1 MAGCKEKRG
10 WGTLVLH
17 CSLLHTEATSLLI
30 MQIIRSE
37 IPAMALAYVLNEQHL
52 IGARGGVEPLQ
63 QFDIAD
69 VTSIAVPQGQGFAN
83 DLRLGAFAGVG

>member
-1 MAGCKEKRG
+1 
-10 WGTLVLH
+10 
-17 CSLLHTEATSLLI
+17 
-30 MQIIRSE
+30 
-37 IPAMALAYVLNEQHL
+37 MALAYVLNEQHL